1 MSENAYQENVL
12 EVEPFGIEPI
22 PPRER
27 HGQVSKVF
35 TIWFASSLNVVTW
48 FTGFLGIEL
57 GLSLKYAILALVIGN
72 LTGGAL
78 LAMTSAAGI
87 RFGQPLIPASR
98 KAFGRAGVI
107 GLSSLNLIN
116 NIGWLAVN
124 LVLGVMAMQKIFPLL
139 GYHQALVIMTVA
151 TVLIAV
157 YGYNFI
163 HAFAYWMSILMG
175 LVFAA
180 MTVIA
185 AHNLPAL
192 VAGAQTAPAG
202 FSPWMFLL
210 TVAIAFSFQI
220 SYCPVGS
227 DYTRYLPEST
237 SAGRVW
243 LAAFLGTITACIW
256 LESLGALTAT
266 LGLHAGPMDFFARL
280 MGIFA
285 VPALIGVMLS
295 IMPNNVV
302 SVYSGAL
309 AALAMGV
316 PLKRWTAALAT
327 GGVAALLISFGSG
340 QFADIY
346 KNFLLLLSYWIAP
359 WMGVFLSDYFYRGR
373 ASSGDGQ
380 GWKGILAFG
389 CGVVVSIPFMSSV
402 LYVGPLAQTY
412 LGGADISYFLS
423 MLVSGAVYLAI
434 TSTRKSSLEL
444 PRL

>member
-1 MSENAYQENVL
+1 MPEITYQEKVL
-12 EVEPFGIEPI
+12 EIEPFGIEPI
-22 PPRER
+22 PDRER
-27 HGQVSKVF
+27 HGQIGKVF
-35 TIWFASSLNVVTW
+35 TIWFASSLNIVTW

-57 GLSLKYAILALVIGN
+57 GLSLKYTILALIIGN
-72 LTGGAL
+72 LAGGAL
-78 LAMTSAAGI
+78 LATTSAAGI
-87 RFGQPLIPASR
+87 HFGQPLIPASR
-98 KAFGRAGVI
+98 KAFGRTGVT
-107 GLSSLNLIN
+107 GLALLNLIN

-124 LVLGVMAMQKIFPLL
+124 LVLGVMAMQKLFPVL
-139 GYHQALVIMTVA
+139 GYHQALGILTVA

-175 LVFAA
+175 VVFVA

-185 AHNLPAL
+185 ARNLPVLVTGAL
-192 VAGAQTAPAG
+192 TAPVG

-210 TVAIAFSFQI
+210 TIAIAFSFQI

-237 SAGRVW
+237 SAWRVW
-243 LAAFLGTITACIW
+243 LAAFLGTIAACIW
-256 LESLGALTAT
+256 LESLGAFTAM
-266 LGLHAGPMDFFARL
+266 LGLHAGPMDFFTRL
-280 MGIFA
+280 MGVFA
-285 VPALIGVMLS
+285 APALIGVMLS

-309 AALAMGV
+309 AALAMGL
-316 PLKRWTAALAT
+316 PLKRWTAALVT

-340 QFADIY
+340 QFADVY

-359 WMGVFLSDYFYRGR
+359 WMGVFLCSYFYRGR
-373 ASSGDGQ
+373 VPPGDGQ
-380 GWKGILAFG
+380 GWRGILAFG

-434 TSTRKSSLEL
+434 TRTRKRPLAL
-444 PRL
+444 PQF